1 MIYVSLLSFLQDFG
15 LNTLIFFHPN
25 ICLRC
30 DINSWNPGPINIL
43 ITNFPS
49 GLRRFWYIQR
59 VCSMSTSDL
68 MASRSLTP
76 VVFGAMSDWIK
87 STCSS
92 LCCTRMAF
100 TASWSVISCWYV
112 DTPGRLSS
120 TGLRSNPI
128 IWGFL
133 IWNFCIWETEYWS
146 QLPGAQPIS
155 IIAFVFLSITWNLS
169 WISSNLKALRA
180 LYQTFLA
187 CLK

>member
-1 MIYVSLLSFLQDFG
+1 MYVSLLSFLQDFG
-15 LNTLIFFHPN
+15 LKTFIFFHPKS
-25 ICLRC
+25 CFRWE
-30 DINSWNPGPINIL
+30 INSWNHGPIKIL

-49 GLRRFWYIQR
+49 DLRSVWYIQS

-68 MASRSLTP
+68 IASRSFTP
-76 VVFGAMSDWIK
+76 VVFGAISDWMK
-87 STCSS
+87 STCSI
-92 LCCTRMAF
+92 LCSARIAL

-128 IWGFL
+128 IWGCL